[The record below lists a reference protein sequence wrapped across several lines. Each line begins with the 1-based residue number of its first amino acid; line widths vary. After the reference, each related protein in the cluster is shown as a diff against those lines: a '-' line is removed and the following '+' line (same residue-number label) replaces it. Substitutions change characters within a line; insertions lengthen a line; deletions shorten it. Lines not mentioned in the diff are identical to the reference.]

1 MDPIDPITLEWNPI
15 DPGMEPYGSYS
26 PGMKLYGSYIPHN
39 PVMEPHRPYRTH
51 NPGAHSFPWHILELS
66 LPRAWWWCSRCPV
79 PVRWHIPECSAR
91 VPGARSPAHS
101 GTFPPQG
108 SVPGARFPG
117 TFRNLP
123 SLRAWWWCP
132 FPGTF
137 WNVLPVFP
145 VPIPWHIPEP
155 SIPFRPRWWWSACGR
170 CPFPGT
176 FRNVLPVYPVPGARS
191 PAHSGMFSP
200 QASVVVE
207 RVCPVPGARSP
218 AHSGTFP
225 PQASVVVERVWPVP
239 LGRAG
244 AVPRLQPRR
253 HRVFRLL
260 RDGKHRPRG
269 DMELLLS
276 RAVQDLGGRGDV
288 VSVRKSLGRNKLLAQ
303 GLAVYPSPENLRHF
317 QQEKELAQQGKLDEP
332 QTLSGQKTLEF
343 LRRCRLEVGMK
354 NNRSWELSP
363 DIVAR
368 HFLKNVSGLLGPFW
382 GFGDF
387 PHSRAQIPKFGV
399 VPEGFGGF
407 RPALIPGFGVAPGF
421 WGHSWVLGPFWGCS
435 WDLGPFLGFGAVPG
449 IWDHFWVSGPF
460 LGFWGSGI
468 WGHFWDLGP
477 FWGCSWDLGPFLGFW
492 GSGIWGHF
500 WYLGPFLGFGAI
512 SGFWGHS
519 WNFGALSFGTISGFW
534 GHSWDFRAVGFGV
547 ISGIWGGCLVLGSFL
562 GFGVTLIPLGFGII
576 PVVWGSSRDL
586 GPFLGFG
593 TIPRI
598 WGHSQRVQGA
608 LPCLSSWDLG
618 VQSQDLGCNPR
629 IWGSL
634 RSWGCLCPPT
644 LCACPRSR
652 SRAGAASGAT
662 SR

>member
-368 HFLKNVSGLLGPFW
+368 HFLKNLGVFVP
-382 GFGDF
+382 
-387 PHSRAQIPKFGV
+387 PHALRLP
-399 VPEGFGGF
+399 PEPIT
-407 RPALIPGFGVAPGF
+407 R
-421 WGHSWVLGPFWGCS
+421 
-435 WDLGPFLGFGAVPG
+435 
-449 IWDHFWVSGPF
+449 
-460 LGFWGSGI
+460 WGS
-468 WGHFWDLGP
+468 FWCDVTVNGLDTVRVP
-477 FWGCSWDLGPFLGFW
+477 MDVVQFL
-492 GSGIWGHF
+492 H
-500 WYLGPFLGFGAI
+500 PK
-512 SGFWGHS
+512 
-519 WNFGALSFGTISGFW
+519 TKR
-534 GHSWDFRAVGFGV
+534 FRH
-547 ISGIWGGCLVLGSFL
+547 WRQQQQQQLEN
-562 GFGVTLIPLGFGII
+562 
-576 PVVWGSSRDL
+576 SRERL
-586 GPFLGFG
+586 L
-593 TIPRI
+593 
-598 WGHSQRVQGA
+598 
-608 LPCLSSWDLG
+608 
-618 VQSQDLGCNPR
+618 
-629 IWGSL
+629 
-634 RSWGCLCPPT
+634 
-644 LCACPRSR
+644 
-652 SRAGAASGAT
+652 
-662 SR
+662 

>member
-332 QTLSGQKTLEF
+332 QTLSGQK
-343 LRRCRLEVGMK
+343 V
-354 NNRSWELSP
+354 SWDSP
-363 DIVAR
+363 
-368 HFLKNVSGLLGPFW
+368 
-382 GFGDF
+382 
-387 PHSRAQIPKFGV
+387 IPKTPKSRELPPIPAPIPAFPDPGIPAALPARGGDEEQPELGAQPRHRGPALPQEPGGV
-399 VPEGFGGF
+399 CAPPRSAPAPGADHALGQLLVRRHGERAGHGAGAHGRGAVPAPQNQTLPALAAAAAAAAGEQPGAPPLTPPEGFGGPPRGIWGF
-407 RPALIPGFGVAPGF
+407 PRGIWGPLEGFGVPRM
-421 WGHSWVLGPFWGCS
+421 
-435 WDLGPFLGFGAVPG
+435 DLGCPGRIWGPLEGFLTVPP
-449 IWDHFWVSGPF
+449 S
-460 LGFWGSGI
+460 LGSPQLCGTPGHLCIPRAEFWGSLQPPQISLNPTLVQG
-468 WGHFWDLGP
+468 GP
-477 FWGCSWDLGPFLGFW
+477 RD
-492 GSGIWGHF
+492 
-500 WYLGPFLGFGAI
+500 
-512 SGFWGHS
+512 
-519 WNFGALSFGTISGFW
+519 
-534 GHSWDFRAVGFGV
+534 GFGV
-547 ISGIWGGCLVLGSFL
+547 
-562 GFGVTLIPLGFGII
+562 PR
-576 PVVWGSSRDL
+576 RDL
-586 GPFLGFG
+586 GSPG
-593 TIPRI
+593 RI
-598 WGHSQRVQGA
+598 
-608 LPCLSSWDLG
+608 
-618 VQSQDLGCNPR
+618 
-629 IWGSL
+629 
-634 RSWGCLCPPT
+634 
-644 LCACPRSR
+644 
-652 SRAGAASGAT
+652 
-662 SR
+662 